1 MNQLERFNPMFLNIL
16 LPVYNEEK
24 RLQHGVIGT
33 IDYLQSI
40 GFSDYIVTI
49 VDNGSTD
56 KTSVIAKELEK
67 TYDNVNYLQ
76 LSEQGVG
83 VAFKKGVEHND
94 CEIVGYMDIDLSTD
108 VHHLKDVITIFKSHP
123 EIDMIN
129 GSRLNKKSDTNGRK
143 WYRNITSHGLTFML
157 KIFLK
162 LKASDSICGFKF
174 FRKEVIEKLITQ
186 TSHNNGW
193 FYVIEI
199 LLRAEKQNYT
209 IYEMPVRWTDD
220 YNTTVHVFKLIRNYV
235 SNIFRLRKLFKKEHL
250 L

>member
-76 LSEQGVG
+76 LSE
-83 VAFKKGVEHND
+83 
-94 CEIVGYMDIDLSTD
+94 
-108 VHHLKDVITIFKSHP
+108 
-123 EIDMIN
+123 
-129 GSRLNKKSDTNGRK
+129 
-143 WYRNITSHGLTFML
+143 
-157 KIFLK
+157 
-162 LKASDSICGFKF
+162 KADG
-174 FRKEVIEKLITQ
+174 
-186 TSHNNGW
+186 
-193 FYVIEI
+193 
-199 LLRAEKQNYT
+199 
-209 IYEMPVRWTDD
+209 
-220 YNTTVHVFKLIRNYV
+220 
-235 SNIFRLRKLFKKEHL
+235 
-250 L
+250 

>member
-76 LSEQGVG
+76 LSEKGVG
-83 VAFKKGVEHND
+83 IAFKNGVEHND

-143 WYRNITSHGLTFML
+143 W
-157 KIFLK
+157 
-162 LKASDSICGFKF
+162 
-174 FRKEVIEKLITQ
+174 
-186 TSHNNGW
+186 
-193 FYVIEI
+193 
-199 LLRAEKQNYT
+199 
-209 IYEMPVRWTDD
+209 
-220 YNTTVHVFKLIRNYV
+220 
-235 SNIFRLRKLFKKEHL
+235 
-250 L
+250 